1 MPQEKKILFTDTD
14 KRHADLKLRLHYDG
28 LTQAD
33 FFRSLI
39 TGYLE
44 KDKNIMNFITG
55 VQEDKNIHSKKK
67 RAKSKKLEEEGE
79 NLMKKLGLGEEEIE
93 NIFDLLEGEG
103 KCTTLF

>member
-1 MPQEKKILFTDTD
+1 MPREKRILFKDTD

-44 KDKNIMNFITG
+44 KDKNIMNFIAG
-55 VQEDKNIHSKKK
+55 IQEGKNIHSKEK
-67 RAKSKKLEEEGE
+67 RTKSLKLQEEGE
-79 NLMKKLGLGEEEIE
+79 DLMKKFGLEQEEIE
-93 NIFDLLEGEG
+93 NIFDLLEKEHPD
-103 KCTTLF
+103 L

>member
-1 MPQEKKILFTDTD
+1 MSQEKKILFTDTD
-14 KRHADLKLRLHYDG
+14 KRHANLKLRLHYDG

-44 KDKNIMNFITG
+44 KDKNIMNFIAG
-55 VQEDKNIHSKKK
+55 LQEGEKIHSKQK

-93 NIFDLLEGEG
+93 NIFDLLEEEYPN
-103 KCTTLF
+103 L

>member
-1 MPQEKKILFTDTD
+1 M
-14 KRHADLKLRLHYDG
+14 KLRLHYDG

-44 KDKNIMNFITG
+44 KDENIMNFIIV
-55 VQEDKNIHSKKK
+55 VQESKNIHSKQK

-79 NLMKKLGLGEEEIE
+79 SLMKKLGLGEEEIE
-93 NIFDLLEGEG
+93 NIFDLLEEEYPN
-103 KCTTLF
+103 L

>member
-1 MPQEKKILFTDTD
+1 MSQEKKILFTDTD

-44 KDKNIMNFITG
+44 KDENIMNFIAG
-55 VQEDKNIHSKKK
+55 VQESKNIHSKQK

-93 NIFDLLEGEG
+93 NIFDLLEEEYPD
-103 KCTTLF
+103 L

>member
-44 KDKNIMNFITG
+44 KDENIMNFIAG
-55 VQEDKNIHSKKK
+55 VQESKNIHSKQK

-93 NIFDLLEGEG
+93 NIFDLLEEEYPN
-103 KCTTLF
+103 L

>member
-1 MPQEKKILFTDTD
+1 MSQEKKILFTDTD

-28 LTQAD
+28 LTQAG

-44 KDKNIMNFITG
+44 KDENIMNFITG
-55 VQEDKNIHSKKK
+55 VQEGKNIHSKQK

-93 NIFDLLEGEG
+93 NIFDLLEEEHPN
-103 KCTTLF
+103 L

>member
-1 MPQEKKILFTDTD
+1 MSQEKKILFTDTD
-14 KRHADLKLRLHYDG
+14 KRHANLKLRLHYDG

-44 KDKNIMNFITG
+44 KDENIMNFIAG
-55 VQEDKNIHSKKK
+55 VQESKNIHSKQK

-79 NLMKKLGLGEEEIE
+79 NLMKKLGLEEEEIE
-93 NIFDLLEGEG
+93 NIFDLLEEEHPN
-103 KCTTLF
+103 L

>member
-1 MPQEKKILFTDTD
+1 MSQEKKILFTDTD
-14 KRHADLKLRLHYDG
+14 KRHANLKLRLHYDG

-44 KDKNIMNFITG
+44 KDENIMNFITG
-55 VQEDKNIHSKKK
+55 VQESKNIHSKQK

-93 NIFDLLEGEG
+93 NIFDLLEEEYPN
-103 KCTTLF
+103 L

>member
-1 MPQEKKILFTDTD
+1 MSQEKKILFTDTD

-44 KDKNIMNFITG
+44 KDENIMNFITG
-55 VQEDKNIHSKKK
+55 VQESKNIHSKQK
-67 RAKSKKLEEEGE
+67 RAKSKKMQEKGENMMKKFGLEED
-79 NLMKKLGLGEEEIE
+79 EIE
-93 NIFDLLEGEG
+93 NIFDILAKEHSNL
-103 KCTTLF
+103 

>member
-1 MPQEKKILFTDTD
+1 MSQEKKILFTDTD

-44 KDKNIMNFITG
+44 KDENIMNFIIE
-55 VQEDKNIHSKKK
+55 VQESKNIHSKQK
-67 RAKSKKLEEEGE
+67 RAKSKKLEEGQA
-79 NLMKKLGLGEEEIE
+79 
-93 NIFDLLEGEG
+93 
-103 KCTTLF
+103 

>member
-1 MPQEKKILFTDTD
+1 MSQEKRILFTDTD

-44 KDKNIMNFITG
+44 KDENIMNFIAG
-55 VQEDKNIHSKKK
+55 VQESKNIHSKQK

-93 NIFDLLEGEG
+93 NIFDLLEEEYPN
-103 KCTTLF
+103 L

>member
-1 MPQEKKILFTDTD
+1 MSQEKKILFTDTD

-44 KDKNIMNFITG
+44 KDENIMNFIAG
-55 VQEDKNIHSKKK
+55 VQESKNIHSKQK

-93 NIFDLLEGEG
+93 NIFDLLEEEHPN
-103 KCTTLF
+103 L

>member
-1 MPQEKKILFTDTD
+1 MSQEKKILFTDTD
-14 KRHADLKLRLHYDG
+14 KRHANLKLRLHYDG

-44 KDKNIMNFITG
+44 KDENIMNFIAG
-55 VQEDKNIHSKKK
+55 VQESKNIHSKQK

-93 NIFDLLEGEG
+93 NIFDLLEEEYPN
-103 KCTTLF
+103 L

>member
-1 MPQEKKILFTDTD
+1 M
-14 KRHADLKLRLHYDG
+14 KLRLHYDG

-44 KDKNIMNFITG
+44 KDENIMNFIAG
-55 VQEDKNIHSKKK
+55 VQESKNIHSKQK

-93 NIFDLLEGEG
+93 NIFDLLEEEHPN
-103 KCTTLF
+103 L

>member
-1 MPQEKKILFTDTD
+1 MSQEKKILFTDTD

-44 KDKNIMNFITG
+44 KDENIMNFIIE
-55 VQEDKNIHSKKK
+55 VQESKNIHSKQK

-93 NIFDLLEGEG
+93 NIFDLLEEEYPN
-103 KCTTLF
+103 L

>member
-1 MPQEKKILFTDTD
+1 MSQEKKILFTDTD
-14 KRHADLKLRLHYDG
+14 KRHANLKLRLHYDG

-44 KDKNIMNFITG
+44 KDENIMNFIAG
-55 VQEDKNIHSKKK
+55 VQESKNIHSKQK

-93 NIFDLLEGEG
+93 NIFDLLEEEHPN
-103 KCTTLF
+103 L

>member
-1 MPQEKKILFTDTD
+1 MSQEKKILFTDTD

-44 KDKNIMNFITG
+44 KDENILNFIIE
-55 VQEDKNIHSKKK
+55 VQESKNIHSKQK

-93 NIFDLLEGEG
+93 NIFDLLEEEYPN
-103 KCTTLF
+103 L

>member
-1 MPQEKKILFTDTD
+1 MSQEKRILFTDTD
-14 KRHADLKLRLHYDG
+14 TRHADLKLRLHYDG

-44 KDKNIMNFITG
+44 KDENIMNFIIE
-55 VQEDKNIHSKKK
+55 VQESKNIHSKQK

-93 NIFDLLEGEG
+93 NIFDLLEEEYPN
-103 KCTTLF
+103 L

>member
-1 MPQEKKILFTDTD
+1 MSQEKRILFTDTD

-44 KDKNIMNFITG
+44 KDENIMNFIAS
-55 VQEDKNIHSKKK
+55 VQEDKKIHSKQK

-93 NIFDLLEGEG
+93 NIFDLLEEEHPN
-103 KCTTLF
+103 L

>member
-1 MPQEKKILFTDTD
+1 MSQEKRILFTDTD

-44 KDKNIMNFITG
+44 KDENIMNFITG
-55 VQEDKNIHSKKK
+55 VQEYKNIHSKQK

-93 NIFDLLEGEG
+93 NIFDLLEEAHPN
-103 KCTTLF
+103 L

>member
-1 MPQEKKILFTDTD
+1 MMPQEKKILLTDTD

-44 KDKNIMNFITG
+44 KDENIMNFITG
-55 VQEDKNIHSKKK
+55 VQEGKSIHSKQK

-79 NLMKKLGLGEEEIE
+79 NLMKKLGLREEEIE
-93 NIFDLLEGEG
+93 NIFDLLEEEHPD
-103 KCTTLF
+103 L

>member
-1 MPQEKKILFTDTD
+1 MSQEKKILFTDTG

-44 KDKNIMNFITG
+44 KDKNIMNFIIE
-55 VQEDKNIHSKKK
+55 VQESKNIHSKQK

-93 NIFDLLEGEG
+93 NIFDLLEEEHPN
-103 KCTTLF
+103 L

>member
-1 MPQEKKILFTDTD
+1 MSQEKKILFTDTD
-14 KRHADLKLRLHYDG
+14 KRHANLKLRLHYDG

-44 KDKNIMNFITG
+44 KDENIMNFITG
-55 VQEDKNIHSKKK
+55 VQEDKNIHSKQK

-93 NIFDLLEGEG
+93 NIFDLLEEEYPN
-103 KCTTLF
+103 L

>member
-1 MPQEKKILFTDTD
+1 M
-14 KRHADLKLRLHYDG
+14 KLRLHYDG

-44 KDKNIMNFITG
+44 KDENIMNFIAD
-55 VQEDKNIHSKKK
+55 VQESKNIHSKQK

-79 NLMKKLGLGEEEIE
+79 NLMKKLGLEEEEIE
-93 NIFDLLEGEG
+93 NIFDLLEEEHPN
-103 KCTTLF
+103 L